1 MHTIDCLAL
10 NQVLRL
16 AAASTAVFTP
26 SPRLCS
32 SVNPAQR
39 TTGSHVSLCAIMM
52 EGRVAVKETLKVGA
66 SAEMEIVTTP
76 EMGITHL
83 GPDAPR
89 MYSTPAMIGLME
101 QTSFRVLTPHLDGG
115 EQSVG
120 TKISVSH
127 FKATTI
133 GQTVR
138 AKSTLTEI
146 VDVGRPTKRYR
157 FTVETFNEKEKI
169 GEGTHER
176 AVINV
181 QQFAGRS

>member
-1 MHTIDCLAL
+1 
-10 NQVLRL
+10 
-16 AAASTAVFTP
+16 
-26 SPRLCS
+26 
-32 SVNPAQR
+32 
-39 TTGSHVSLCAIMM
+39 
-52 EGRVAVKETLKVGA
+52 VKETLKVGA
-66 SAEMEIVTTP
+66 SAEMEVVTTP

-83 GPDAPR
+83 GPEAPR
-89 MYSTPAMIGLME
+89 MYATPAMISLME
-101 QTSFRVLTPHLDGG
+101 QTSIRVLAPHLDGG

-127 FKATTI
+127 LRATTI

-138 AKSTLTEI
+138 ATSTLTEI
-146 VDVGRPTKRYR
+146 VDVGRPSKRYR
-157 FTVETFNEKEKI
+157 FNVEAFNEKEKI